1 MSLLSYEQQFA
12 SLKMNQANGEKS
24 PHKIAM
30 LLAMIDLFETNQ
42 ITQNFIYFDEMLIA
56 AFNTQFEKLA
66 RPSDRC
72 NPCLPYFHLRSSKF
86 WHHYIKPGQL
96 TEYRKL
102 TTVKSQIIINQ
113 YIAFVYLEDELF
125 ELLNNQAARLLLKN
139 ALYENLTEQRRTE
152 VLDIG
157 IGWNWLEVEAT
168 VQDYF
173 SMLSKELNG
182 ETYNKSEHRRALITK
197 VNRCNSKPRSE
208 GAVEFKHQNISAV
221 LIEMGQPYIA
231 GYKPAF
237 NYQGQLQQ
245 VVLAHLAAHQAQL
258 DNLLLTAEVS
268 LKPVDYQ
275 RHTINWQQVLDE
287 EAPERIPQI
296 AEAPRQYLARKT
308 NFTQR
313 EHNNRKL
320 GEQGEAFVIEFERQ
334 RLIHANRPDLAAE
347 VEWSSKEKGD
357 GLGYD
362 VRSFQWQNKQPIEE
376 EHYIEVKTTNSGK
389 YQPFYISANELA
401 YSKEYAN
408 RYSLYRVYD
417 FNKQSRLF
425 QLSGAV
431 DQHVYLQAQNYRAS
445 LNVPK

>member
-12 SLKMNQANGEKS
+12 NLKMNQTNGEKS
-24 PHKIAM
+24 PHKVAM
-30 LLAMIDLFETNQ
+30 LLAVIDLFETNQ
-42 ITQNFIYFDEMLIA
+42 INQNFIYYDEILIA
-56 AFNTQFEKLA
+56 AFNTQFARLA
-66 RPSDRC
+66 SPIDRC
-72 NPCLPYFHLRSSKF
+72 NPCLPYFHLRSSGF
-86 WHHYIKPGQL
+86 WNHYAKPGQL
-96 TEYRKL
+96 AEYNKL
-102 TTVKSQIIINQ
+102 TTAKSQVTIDQ

-125 ELLNNQAARLLLKN
+125 ELLNNQAARLLLKFS
-139 ALYENLTEQRRTE
+139 LYESLTDLRRAE
-152 VLDIG
+152 ILDIG

-173 SMLSKELNG
+173 SMLSKELSG
-182 ETYNKSEHRRALITK
+182 ESYNKSEHRRALITK

-208 GAVEFKHQNISAV
+208 GAIEFKHQNISAV
-221 LIEMGQPYIA
+221 LVEMGQPYIA

-245 VVLAHLAAHQAQL
+245 VVLAHLAAHQTQL
-258 DNLLLTAEVS
+258 DDLLLTAEAPIKSVN
-268 LKPVDYQ
+268 YQ
-275 RHTINWQQVLDE
+275 KQAINWQQVLDE
-287 EAPERIPQI
+287 EAPELISKVT
-296 AEAPRQYLARKT
+296 EAPRQYLARKT

-362 VRSFQWQNKQPIEE
+362 VRSFQWQNEQPIEE
-376 EHYIEVKTTNSGK
+376 EHFIEVKTTNSGK
-389 YQPFYISANELA
+389 YQPFYISENELA
-401 YSKEYAN
+401 YSKEYAS

-417 FNKQSRLF
+417 FSKKRKIFKLD
-425 QLSGAV
+425 GGV
-431 DQHVYLQAQNYRAS
+431 DQYVYLQAKNYMAEF
-445 LNVPK
+445 KY